1 MTIKIITDS
10 TSDIPG
16 EVAARYGI
24 IKVPLTVSFGDDQ
37 YKDGI
42 EMTQE
47 EFFDRL
53 SKSRR
58 LPTTSQVNPAAFMDI
73 YREET
78 GKGNEIISIHLSS
91 SLSGTYQSAVVAA
104 QTVDKNSISVI
115 DSRSVTLALGV
126 IVMKAAEYANAG
138 MERNRIVEKINAFK
152 SEVRILIVVDT
163 LEYLRKGG
171 RLSGAQ
177 AVIGGMLNIKPILTI
192 RDGKVVLI
200 DKARGQKKAMR
211 RVIDIMKEESIGLP
225 GELIGI
231 ANAACPE
238 TAEELKAMVR
248 EELGDVKF
256 IESAVGC
263 VIGTHAGPGAFGLI
277 FV

>member
-1 MTIKIITDS
+1 
-10 TSDIPG
+10 
-16 EVAARYGI
+16 
-24 IKVPLTVSFGDDQ
+24 
-37 YKDGI
+37 
-42 EMTQE
+42 
-47 EFFDRL
+47 
-53 SKSRR
+53 
-58 LPTTSQVNPAAFMDI
+58 
-73 YREET
+73 
-78 GKGNEIISIHLSS
+78 
-91 SLSGTYQSAVVAA
+91 
-104 QTVDKNSISVI
+104 
-115 DSRSVTLALGV
+115 
-126 IVMKAAEYANAG
+126 MKAAEYANAG
-138 MERNRIVEKINAFK
+138 MERSRIVEKINAFK

-163 LEYLRKGG
+163 LEYLKKGG

-192 RDGKVVLI
+192 KDGKVVLI